1 MTSINLFKLIA
12 NIRKICLSF
21 AVCLSAFN
29 ACASDTYDSSTSILT
44 ISSVAVGDILYTN
57 VKATVKSVESIGT
70 SSVTDSYD
78 TYNTLKNQL
87 TIPMV
92 YVGTSVYYNVIV
104 TIGKVL
110 SVGAS
115 CTGVSTCYAA
125 LTTSSTS
132 NQYYPA
138 ASFSTVLSRS
148 YSASS
153 LVRASSLT
161 NRSRFMLSDS
171 SSFSSSSKFLS
182 MAFPQFCRHSS

>member
-29 ACASDTYDSSTSILT
+29 AWASDTYDSSTSILT

-57 VKATVKSVESIGT
+57 VKATVKSVESIGA

-92 YVGTSVYYNVIV
+92 YVGTSCPTSACVRQ
-104 TIGKVL
+104 IGVL
-110 SVGAS
+110 
-115 CTGVSTCYAA
+115 
-125 LTTSSTS
+125 
-132 NQYYPA
+132 
-138 ASFSTVLSRS
+138 
-148 YSASS
+148 
-153 LVRASSLT
+153 
-161 NRSRFMLSDS
+161 D
-171 SSFSSSSKFLS
+171 
-182 MAFPQFCRHSS
+182 